1 MSRALE
7 NMRQII
13 ETFDVIEYLKTDPGA
28 TQTRFTI
35 MELDGYSPSVEDFQ
49 YLAQGRYMLHDSV
62 GSVVLAWIELDARTD
77 LGIGIRCDEGLST
90 VAILTRSQWL
100 WEDQLAR
107 SERAWKLEFL
117 ASVGL

>member
-28 TQTRFTI
+28 TQTRFTTL
-35 MELDGYSPSVEDFQ
+35 ELDRYTPSLEDFQ
-49 YLAQGRYMLHDSV
+49 NLAQARYLLHDKV
-62 GSVVLAWIELDARTD
+62 GPTVLAWIELDARTD
-77 LGIGIRCDEGLST
+77 LGVGIRADGEGQST

-100 WEDQLAR
+100 WEDQLA
-107 SERAWKLEFL
+107 
-117 ASVGL
+117 V